1 MSAQLSILELYDS
14 HVEWYKAKRNLAL
27 MEKKYLDAVVAD
39 IKLKSSKTILDL
51 GCGIGQPIA
60 QYLFEQGLDVTGVD
74 GSENMIKKSKELNP
88 KGRWIKADMRTLDL
102 NEKFDALLAW
112 DSFFHLTQDEQKKM
126 FPIFEKHL
134 NPGGVLLFTSGTK
147 AGVAVGEMNGY
158 PLFHSSLST
167 EEYHELL
174 AQNGF
179 TVLDHQIEDP
189 ECGKHTVWRARKTS

>member
-134 NPGGVLLFTSGTK
+134 NPGGVLLFTTGTK
-147 AGVAVGEMNGY
+147 AGVAVGEMNGH